1 MTNNFGKYFM
11 VGIPG
16 LVLDSSTED
25 LVRTQGIH
33 NFIIFSRNVEGPDQ
47 LRRLCQDLESVCQ
60 DYELPFPFISID
72 QEGGTVARLSEPFT
86 QFKDARILAES
97 REPEKEL
104 AVFARTCAREL
115 ADVGINMNLAPVL
128 DICPS
133 GEGFFMEHRSLG
145 NDPYKVGELG
155 CLIIDEMQKL
165 GVAAC
170 GKHFPGLGEAKLD
183 PHLQLPTVSKKHEEI
198 VGGDV
203 IPFQQAMDAG
213 VAAIMTSHTI
223 YSDIDDGIP
232 ATLSRFIL
240 STMAREKLGYDGLI
254 ITDDLEMGAIEN
266 EGSIHE
272 AAVKSFV
279 AGADILLIC
288 HDHGKIRRSF
298 AAFQEA
304 VKEGVISAGRLRDSS
319 RRIDSAINRFCKCS
333 AQQPET
339 RHLF

>member
-1 MTNNFGKYFM
+1 MTNNLGKYFM

-25 LVRTQGIH
+25 LVRKQGIH
-33 NFIIFSRNVEGPDQ
+33 NFIIFSRNVESPDQ
-47 LRRLCQDLESVCQ
+47 LRKLCRDLNSVCR
-60 DYELPFPFISID
+60 DYDLPLPFISID
-72 QEGGTVARLSEPFT
+72 QEGGTVARLSKPFT
-86 QFKDARILAES
+86 QFKDARVLAES
-97 REPEKEL
+97 EEPEKEL
-104 AVFARTCAREL
+104 AAFARDCAREL

-155 CLIIDEMQKL
+155 CVIIDEMQKL
-165 GVAAC
+165 GIAAC
-170 GKHFPGLGEAKLD
+170 GKHFPGLGAAKLD

-198 VGGDV
+198 VGRDI

-223 YSDIDDGIP
+223 YSDIDEGIP
-232 ATLSRFIL
+232 ATLSPFIL
-240 STMAREKLGYDGLI
+240 STMARDELGYDGLI

-288 HDHGKIRRSF
+288 HDHGKVRRSF
-298 AAFQEA
+298 AAFTEA
-304 VKEGVISAGRLRDSS
+304 VEKGEISTSRLQNSA
-319 RRIDSAINRFCKCS
+319 RRIDT
-333 AQQPET
+333 AQK
-339 RHLF
+339 LFIV

>member
-1 MTNNFGKYFM
+1 M

-33 NFIIFSRNVEGPDQ
+33 NFIIFSRNVESPDQ
-47 LRRLCQDLESVCQ
+47 LRKLCQDLNSVCQ
-60 DYELPFPFISID
+60 DYDLPLPFISID
-72 QEGGTVARLSEPFT
+72 QEGGTVARLSKPFS
-86 QFKDARILAES
+86 QFKDARALAES
-97 REPEKEL
+97 AEPEKEL
-104 AVFARTCAREL
+104 VAFARTCAKDL
-115 ADVGINMNLAPVL
+115 LNVGVNMNLAPVL

-145 NDPYKVGELG
+145 NDPYIVGELG

-170 GKHFPGLGEAKLD
+170 GKHFPGLGAAKLD
-183 PHLQLPTVSKKHEEI
+183 PHLHLPTVSEKKEDI
-198 VGGDV
+198 VGRDV
-203 IPFQQAMDAG
+203 IPFKQAMDAG

-232 ATLSRFIL
+232 ATLSSFIL

-288 HDHGKIRRSF
+288 HDHDKIRKSF

-304 VKEGVISAGRLRDSS
+304 VKEGVISAGRLQDSS
-319 RRIDSAINRFCKCS
+319 RRIDSAINRFL
-333 AQQPET
+333 
-339 RHLF
+339 R

>member
-33 NFIIFSRNVEGPDQ
+33 NFIIFSRNVESPDQ
-47 LRRLCQDLESVCQ
+47 LRKLCQDLNAACQ
-60 DYELPFPFISID
+60 DYGLPLPFISID
-72 QEGGTVARLSEPFT
+72 QEGGTVARLLEPFT
-86 QFKDARILAES
+86 QFKDARVLAES
-97 REPEKEL
+97 GEPEKEL
-104 AVFARTCAREL
+104 AAFARTCAKDL
-115 ADVGINMNLAPVL
+115 INVGINMNLAPVL

-133 GEGFFMEHRSLG
+133 GKGFFMEHRSLG

-155 CLIIDEMQKL
+155 CLVIDEMQKL

-170 GKHFPGLGEAKLD
+170 GKHFPGLGAAKLD

-198 VGGDV
+198 VGGDL
-203 IPFQQAMDAG
+203 IPFQQAMAAG

-232 ATLSRFIL
+232 ATLSPFIL
-240 STMAREKLGYDGLI
+240 STMAREQLGYDGLI

-288 HDHGKIRRSF
+288 HDHDKIRRSF
-298 AAFQEA
+298 TAFEEA
-304 VKEGVISAGRLRDSS
+304 VDEGVISADRLQDSS
-319 RRIDSAINRFCKCS
+319 RRIDSAHK
-333 AQQPET
+333 
-339 RHLF
+339 LFILIV